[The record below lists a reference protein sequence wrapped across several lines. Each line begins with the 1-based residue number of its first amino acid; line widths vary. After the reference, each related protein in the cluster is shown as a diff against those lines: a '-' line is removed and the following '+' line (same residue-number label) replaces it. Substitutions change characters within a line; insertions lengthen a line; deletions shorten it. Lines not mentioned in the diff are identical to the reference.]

1 MNLILLT
8 DDMAIDTGAYRLTQ
22 SQAEHV
28 RTILRAQSGDTLQ
41 VGLLDGPVGTARIE
55 RLTES
60 EVVIRC
66 ETLTDAVPL
75 LPTIDLI
82 CALPRPQT
90 LKKVLLTAATMGV
103 RRIHLIR
110 ANRVEKSF
118 FHSPLLEPER
128 YTPFLLEGLS
138 QGKLTRL
145 PDVQVHDRFK
155 RFFEDTLP
163 EFESHEPDPALK
175 IVPDLD
181 TGAHLRTVYSG
192 EETRLLIAIGPEG
205 GWVPFEVELLQ
216 GRGFQRV
223 TLGRFTL
230 RVETAVTA
238 ALSQVEL
245 IRAMAAERRP
255 GRSD

>member
-8 DDMAIDTGAYRLTQ
+8 DDMAIDADTYRLNPL
-22 SQAEHV
+22 QAEHV
-28 RTILRAQSGDTLQ
+28 RTILRANAGDMLQ
-41 VGLLDGPVGTARIE
+41 VGLLDGPVGVARIE
-55 RLTES
+55 RLTDA

-66 ETLTDAVPL
+66 DTLVEAPPL
-75 LPTIDLI
+75 LPVIDLI

-128 YTPFLLEGLS
+128 YTPFLLEGLA
-138 QGKLTRL
+138 QGRLTRL
-145 PDVQVHDRFK
+145 PVVQVHDRFK

-163 EFESHEPDPALK
+163 ESEANETDPALR
-175 IVPDLD
+175 ILPDLD
-181 TGAHLRTVYSG
+181 ATAHLRTVYNG

-205 GWVPFEVELLQ
+205 GWVPFEVELMQ
-216 GRGFQRV
+216 GKGFQRV

-245 IRAMAAERRP
+245 IRATAR
-255 GRSD
+255 

>member
-8 DDMAIDTGAYRLTQ
+8 DDMALDSGMYRLTGP
-22 SQAEHV
+22 QAEHV
-28 RTILRAQSGDTLQ
+28 RSVLRAEAGDSLH
-41 VGLLDGPVGTARIE
+41 VGLLGGPIGTARIE
-55 RLTES
+55 RLTDT
-60 EVVIRC
+60 EVLIRC
-66 ETLTDAVPL
+66 ETLVEAPPL

-103 RRIHLIR
+103 RRLHLVR

-128 YTPFLLEGLS
+128 YTPFLHEGLA
-138 QGKLTRL
+138 QGRLTRL
-145 PDVQVHDRFK
+145 PVVQVHDRFK

-163 EFESHEPDPALK
+163 ESEENETDPALK
-175 IVPDLD
+175 VLPDLD
-181 TGAHLRTVYSG
+181 AEAHLRTVYSG
-192 EETRLLIAIGPEG
+192 AEARLLIAIGPEG
-205 GWVPFEVELLQ
+205 GWVPFEVKLME
-216 GRGFQRV
+216 GTGFQRV

-245 IRAMAAERRP
+245 IRATAR
-255 GRSD
+255 